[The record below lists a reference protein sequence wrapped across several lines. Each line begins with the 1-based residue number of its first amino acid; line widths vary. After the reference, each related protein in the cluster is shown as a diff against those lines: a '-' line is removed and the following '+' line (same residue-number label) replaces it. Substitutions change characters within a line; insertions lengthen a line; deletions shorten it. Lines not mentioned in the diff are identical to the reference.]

1 MKIFPVF
8 VSSVLALSCLNATA
22 KSDNFSYDY
31 GQVGYYFSNDTN
43 VKGGLTFNTS
53 YDIYDHVNILGSY
66 SFSLRSDHKA
76 PDKYKTKT
84 YSLGIGYHTS
94 LDEYMDKTDIFATL
108 GLLNTHTSVT
118 TAGVNRKANDS
129 GRIIALGLRKV
140 LSDKMELLVRVD
152 KPSVPVSD
160 TLFTLGLLY
169 KYSKTTKLGLNFN
182 TGADDGSEVLN
193 ASVRW
198 SF

>member
-1 MKIFPVF
+1 MKIFPVL
-8 VSSVLALSCLNATA
+8 VSSVLALSCLSATA

-66 SFSLRSDHKA
+66 SFSLKSDQKS

-84 YSLGIGYHTS
+84 YSLGLGYHMS
-94 LDEYMDKTDIFATL
+94 LDEYMDKTDIFVSI

-118 TAGVNRKANDS
+118 SAGINAKRDDS
-129 GRIIALGLRKV
+129 GRIISLGLRKV
-140 LSDKMELLVRVD
+140 LSDKMELLVRAD

-160 TLFTLGLLY
+160 TIFNLGLLY
-169 KYSKTTKLGLNFN
+169 KYSDTTALGVDFN
-182 TGADDGSEVLN
+182 TGADDGSEALT
-193 ASVRW
+193 ASMRW